1 MERKYDKTVDGLVY
15 DIIRTIDKSI
25 EGLKNYDIKPEDK
38 EAYVTVSDKFIEKV
52 VRDNTLFYE
61 NIYAGFDELNRPTLE
76 LSVLTKLKEA
86 IENHNNLY
94 LANMYKLDGT
104 TYIEVKWRK

>member
-1 MERKYDKTVDGLVY
+1 MFYD
-15 DIIRTIDKSI
+15 
-25 EGLKNYDIKPEDK
+25 
-38 EAYVTVSDKFIEKV
+38 
-52 VRDNTLFYE
+52 

-86 IENHNNLY
+86 IENHDNLY